1 MFTQLFR
8 TCLAPVLSAGCVA
21 TALFAATALA
31 QDADTDTDRRG
42 NGGGVRARATQR
54 PVPSQE
60 LVDYLL
66 SELVAARAQLNGVS
80 RIIPHDGGGSGSAE
94 TAIPPGSIAGAYSRQ
109 GETRSLEDETIEP
122 AGPAADVTGGF
133 RLRGDVRPAD
143 DEAVD
148 EPQQVAGSFRLRG
161 DVRPAGDE
169 TVDEPQQVA
178 GSFRLQG
185 DVRGDATVD
194 MLYELLL
201 DPSVRRQLLA
211 AANNPGAL
219 PAELHDAAFDKYVD
233 LRLLG
238 DAWARLDAAR
248 LVDVAMQLAEGE
260 RILLRPHRG
269 VSAADT
275 LKLAA
280 KTAIDLGDSQTL
292 ERLQRIAQARND
304 QALAAL
310 LASGAKLASASRD
323 GEVTNDEEVIIHAE
337 GTGPAQYA
345 LLHACCRDLKRAKLA
360 GDGKTLQ
367 VLEKVIPELPLVSAE
382 HKQQLLKSAKQ
393 PTPEVDAKTAQ
404 LQKTLHLL
412 ASASRC
418 SPSDPGCTDG
428 VAGTGFNRLGGA
440 NRCDAND
447 PTCGGRYLA
456 TDAALADLEAAH
468 QLSPA
473 QRSAVSSALEKLR
486 AASRECDP
494 QNTTGCFP

>member
-1 MFTQLFR
+1 MLTQFFR
-8 TCLAPVLSAGCVA
+8 TCFAPVLSAGCVA
-21 TALFAATALA
+21 TALFAATAFA

-66 SELVAARAQLNGVS
+66 SELVAARAQLNGAS
-80 RIIPHDGGGSGSAE
+80 RIIPHDGPS
-94 TAIPPGSIAGAYSRQ
+94 PHLPGSESVDDPQ
-109 GETRSLEDETIEP
+109 QV
-122 AGPAADVTGGF
+122 AGPF
-133 RLRGDVRPAD
+133 RLQGDVRPAG
-143 DEAVD
+143 DESVD
-148 EPQQVAGSFRLRG
+148 EPQQVTGSFRLQG

-201 DPSVRRQLLA
+201 DPAVRRQLLA

-238 DAWARLDAAR
+238 DAWTRLDAAR

-292 ERLQRIAQARND
+292 ERLQRIAQVRND
-304 QALAAL
+304 QALGAL

-323 GEVTNDEEVIIHAE
+323 GDEKNDEEMIIHAE

-367 VLEKVIPELPLVSAE
+367 ILEKVIPELPLVSAE
-382 HKQQLLKSAKQ
+382 QKQQLLKSAKQ

-412 ASASRC
+412 AGASRC
-418 SPSDPGCTDG
+418 DMNDPGCGG
-428 VAGTGFNRLGGA
+428 VAGTGFNRLGGVS
-440 NRCDAND
+440 RCDAGD

-473 QRSAVSSALEKLR
+473 ERSAVLSALEKLR
-486 AASRECDP
+486 AASRQCDLADP
-494 QNTTGCFP
+494 ACGP